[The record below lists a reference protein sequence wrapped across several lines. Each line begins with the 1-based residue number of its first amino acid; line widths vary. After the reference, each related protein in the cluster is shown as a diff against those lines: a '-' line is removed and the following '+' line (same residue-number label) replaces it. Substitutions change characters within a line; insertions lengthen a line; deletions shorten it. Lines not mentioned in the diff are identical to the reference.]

1 MHLFV
6 YLFVCCCFVLDKWR
20 CCLLLLTSEVNSTTS
35 ALVLQWLP
43 TLSADILCPIC
54 HLPIALPLTCPACTA
69 WCDFLTRK
77 VATSDLLWFG
87 GSVLVGC
94 WWCLPKC
101 PRCTAADSGL
111 LLLTQCTAAP
121 ACLTKL
127 LACYIAGLLYS
138 TIDVD
143 IFINTCLVQVLTKK
157 VVASDYIC
165 LF

>member
-1 MHLFV
+1 MAMLFV
-6 YLFVCCCFVLDKWR
+6 AVDFWGAFYYLSSCFTMTSYSVCWYSMSYLS
-20 CCLLLLTSEVNSTTS
+20 LAYSS
-35 ALVLQWLP
+35 ASNLP
-43 TLSADILCPIC
+43 
-54 HLPIALPLTCPACTA
+54 CTA
-69 WCDFLTRK
+69 WCDFLTRNLRCL
-77 VATSDLLWFG
+77 ATSDLLWFG

-143 IFINTCLVQVLTKK
+143 IFINTCLVRVLTRK